1 MSRTPADR
9 RSSTCE
15 VGRTGQDT
23 RQPIRCQPTDKVSA
37 DKAAGAGDQNGLAT
51 RSLGRL
57 SFTLISRHR
66 GGLVFQAATPKR
78 APTAAVNAIAR
89 APQKATRMTDATTG
103 APPARAAT
111 RPNSARNRSE
121 LPARPHISADAGS
134 RRTIRRGKAAPT
146 ANVPA
151 EANAPARVAQPR
163 YRIYRVH
170 HDHAPQVRH
179 AASTGWK
186 PAMPVIRPDRV

>member
-1 MSRTPADR
+1 MRGRADR
-9 RSSTCE
+9 AGNTA
-15 VGRTGQDT
+15 T
-23 RQPIRCQPTDKVSA
+23 IRCQPTDKVSA

-78 APTAAVNAIAR
+78 APTAAVNTIAR
-89 APQKATRMTDATTG
+89 APQKATRMTDANTG

-111 RPNSARNRSE
+111 RPNSARKRSE
-121 LPARPHISADAGS
+121 LPARPHIGAEAGS
-134 RRTIRRGKAAPT
+134 TRTIRRGRAAPT

-151 EANAPARVAQPR
+151 EANAACTGRAAKVSEIPSSSRPC
-163 YRIYRVH
+163 
-170 HDHAPQVRH
+170 
-179 AASTGWK
+179 AASASCCINWVETCD
-186 PAMPVIRPDRV
+186 ASDSSRPRLT